1 VSNIIT
7 NLISARDRL
16 ETMSDAISAMLTAN
30 FLSEKT
36 RHFEDYVINS
46 KMMYAKLQYASK
58 MNDKSMAFWRE
69 IESERKNEISL
80 LHYFKEMRNILEH
93 GQRAPLNFE
102 ISASVSSNPENPTL
116 LYSKSSLAF
125 DLEPN
130 LNDPSVKYTI
140 TLDRFRNAR
149 SGKWYEVPTQHK
161 GVALYSREME
171 ELVQIAY
178 KASIEDFN
186 VAWALLT

>member
-1 VSNIIT
+1 MSNIIT

-16 ETMSDAISAMLTAN
+16 ETMSEAISAMLTEN

-36 RHFEDYVINS
+36 RRFEDYVINS
-46 KMMYAKLQYASK
+46 KMMYSKLQYASK
-58 MNDKSMAFWRE
+58 MNNKSMAFWRE
-69 IESERKNEISL
+69 IESEQKNEASL

-102 ISASVSSNPENPTL
+102 ISGCVSSNPENPTL
-116 LYSKSSLAF
+116 FYSKSSLAL

-140 TLDRFRNAR
+140 ALDRFRNAR

-178 KASIEDFN
+178 EASIEDFN
-186 VAWALLT
+186 VAWVLLT